1 MKIKTTI
8 STRMIQTL
16 SQGRKKLSPEARTLV
31 CRYIESQSSGDSF
44 LFMNKSGEVD
54 VYYSVFGLMLS
65 YIFGLKIKPGLARR
79 ALACCEI
86 DRQYLIQYASYMRS
100 SLLLDLWENKW
111 WRLWFAYRKM
121 PLPAFSTFPNHD
133 SHSPYSLFIWL
144 SLMEDMH
151 RRIDNKEE
159 IADALA
165 LYRTAG
171 GAYANSPGADTAA
184 TNATAAALSVRG
196 QLCGYEWTKEIE
208 YLYDLQHE
216 SGGFCATAQTALP
229 DILSTAT
236 ALFVLRS
243 YGLSPRLSPEPFIEA
258 HWLESGGFAP
268 TLVEDD
274 SDIEYTFYGI
284 LALGTC

>member
-31 CRYIESQSSGDSF
+31 CRYIESQSSRESF

-65 YIFGLKIKPGLARR
+65 YIFDLKIKPGLARR
-79 ALACCEI
+79 ALAGCEI
-86 DRQYLIQYASYMRS
+86 DRQDLIQYASYMRS

-111 WRLWFAYRKM
+111 WRLLFAHRKKA
-121 PLPAFSTFPNHD
+121 LPAFSTFPNND
-133 SHSPYSLFIWL
+133 SHSPYSRFIRL
-144 SLMEDMH
+144 SLMEDIR
-151 RRIDNKEE
+151 RRIDNKQE
-159 IADALA
+159 IADVLA
-165 LYRTAG
+165 PYRTAG
-171 GAYANSPGADTAA
+171 GGYANSAGTDTAS

-196 QLCGYEWTKEIE
+196 QLCGYEWSEELE

-216 SGGFCATAQTALP
+216 SGGFCATEQTPLP

-243 YGLSPRLSPEPFIEA
+243 YGVSPRIDPEPFIEA

-268 TLVEDD
+268 TLAEDN